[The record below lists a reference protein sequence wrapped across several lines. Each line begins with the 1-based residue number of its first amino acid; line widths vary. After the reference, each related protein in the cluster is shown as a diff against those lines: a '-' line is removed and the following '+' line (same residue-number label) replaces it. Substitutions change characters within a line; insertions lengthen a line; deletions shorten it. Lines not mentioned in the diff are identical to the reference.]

1 LSKDHKPDLPEERKR
16 VVAAGHYVEDGR
28 VDGVI
33 AISKAIGDW
42 EYKSPKL
49 APEKMAVS
57 AFPDVTKTAIT
68 KDTDF
73 LICACDG
80 IWDCMT
86 SQQACDFVKKGRSKL
101 VGFGGGD
108 LNLQKQVSNSSVKS
122 NGSKGAGKAKV
133 GKVGAKEG
141 KMEATRDN
149 SKFKGLA
156 VVVEMVMEQ
165 NCPASIHQS
174 DGLGCDNMTCILVQ
188 FSKTENRDN

>member
-1 LSKDHKPDLPEERKR
+1 MPEERKR

-133 GKVGAKEG
+133 GKGRAFSGFPFTDSGAKDTLFTE
-141 KMEATRDN
+141 TIY
-149 SKFKGLA
+149 
-156 VVVEMVMEQ
+156 
-165 NCPASIHQS
+165 PA
-174 DGLGCDNMTCILVQ
+174 
-188 FSKTENRDN
+188 

>member
-1 LSKDHKPDLPEERKR
+1 MSSVWLSLRISSTKSLP
-16 VVAAGHYVEDGR
+16 
-28 VDGVI
+28 
-33 AISKAIGDW
+33 
-42 EYKSPKL
+42 
-49 APEKMAVS
+49 
-57 AFPDVTKTAIT
+57 
-68 KDTDF
+68 
-73 LICACDG
+73 
-80 IWDCMT
+80 
-86 SQQACDFVKKGRSKL
+86 
-101 VGFGGGD
+101 
-108 LNLQKQVSNSSVKS
+108 LNLWGV
-122 NGSKGAGKAKV
+122 V